1 MKALITGING
11 FAGSFLAEHLLQQGW
26 QVSGMVQPGTGRGNI
41 EEVKQQLVLFE
52 TDLMDKTALD
62 KVVASARPQTVF
74 HLAGASSVKES
85 FDVPERSFEVNV
97 LGSLNLLNAVHKHVP
112 ESAVLLVT
120 SSEIYGESLSPD
132 KVTDENSR
140 ILPKSPYAVSKAA
153 QDMLG
158 RVYARALGQ
167 RIIIARPC
175 SHIGPRQSDM
185 FFVPT
190 VARQIAA
197 IVKRKNSPELA
208 LGNLD
213 VHRDFTDVRD
223 MVAAYVLLSQKGEV
237 GEAYNICSG
246 KSRRL
251 TEIVDMLIG
260 LSGKRIS
267 IKLDPERMRRSDL
280 IGMKIDHSKL
290 ERATGW
296 SPKISLERSL
306 KDILTYWLDRTP

>member
-1 MKALITGING
+1 MKALVTGING
-11 FAGSFLAEHLLQQGW
+11 FAGSFLAEHLLQLGW
-26 QVSGMVQPGTGRGNI
+26 QVFGTVQPGTGLDNVEAI
-41 EEVKQQLVLFE
+41 KKQLALFE

-97 LGSLNLLNAVHKHVP
+97 LGSINLLNAAHKHVP
-112 ESAVLLVT
+112 ESAILLVT

-132 KVTDENSR
+132 QVTDENSL

-158 RVYARALGQ
+158 RVYARSLGQ
-167 RIIIARPC
+167 KIIIARPC
-175 SHIGPRQSDM
+175 SHIGPRQSDT

-190 VARQIAA
+190 VARQIAG
-197 IVKRKNSPELA
+197 IIKGKRAPELS

-213 VHRDFTDVRD
+213 VYRDFTDVRD
-223 MVAAYVLLSQKGEV
+223 MVSAYVLLSQKGAV

-246 KSRRL
+246 QSRRL
-251 TEIVDMLIG
+251 TEVVNTLIG

-267 IKLDPERMRRSDL
+267 IKLDPDRVRKADL
-280 IGMKIDHSKL
+280 IGMKIDRSKL
-290 ERATGW
+290 ERVTGW
-296 SPKISLERSL
+296 APKISLERSL
-306 KDILTYWLDRTP
+306 KDILAYWLDKTA